1 MAWARIARAER
12 RVAAVAGL
20 DAAAD
25 AVHDH
30 ARREHRGDQAEERGV
45 GGGDEG
51 QGGRH
56 GVPFETTRR
65 PGHLDDARRCADR
78 QRAEKNSAPAFGQNR
93 ADAHRPAIDSSSP
106 ASTPATSCRERYRPL
121 FVGHEHL
128 LPTHRGWDPGALLL
142 AREMAERF
150 DAPLYFD
157 ETTRLL
163 ADLNRSVGNPEL
175 HSEATRH
182 LSLRERRELLD
193 AHYHPHRR
201 RVDAAM
207 AAAVATGDRVVHIA
221 SHSFTPELNGHVR
234 TADIGML
241 YDPGGRARSRSRR
254 RGSTR
259 CGAPTRRCRLR
270 RNYPYIGKS
279 DGVTQVMR
287 RRYPPERYVGIEL
300 EVNQRY
306 VEAGG
311 PAWPKIRRT
320 LVETLGEALQ
330 LRGGTG
336 PDGG

>member
-1 MAWARIARAER
+1 MQ
-12 RVAAVAGL
+12 AGRDRL
-20 DAAAD
+20 
-25 AVHDH
+25 VLTCEH
-30 ARREHRGDQAEERGV
+30 AGNV
-45 GGGDEG
+45 
-51 QGGRH
+51 
-56 GVPFETTRR
+56 VP
-65 PGHLDDARRCADR
+65 A
-78 QRAEKNSAPAFGQNR
+78 
-93 ADAHRPAIDSSSP
+93 
-106 ASTPATSCRERYRPL
+106 RYRPL
-121 FVGHEHL
+121 FVGHRHL

-150 DAPLYFD
+150 HAPLYFD

-182 LSLRERRELLD
+182 LSLRERREILD

-201 RVDAAM
+201 RVDSAM
-207 AAAVATGDRVVHIA
+207 ADAVATGDRVVYIA

-234 TADIGML
+234 TADIGLL
-241 YDPGGRARSRSRR
+241 YDPGRPGEVEFATAWIDALRRADARL
-254 RGSTR
+254 
-259 CGAPTRRCRLR
+259 RLR
-270 RNYPYIGKS
+270 RNYPYRGKS

-306 VEAGG
+306 VEQGG
-311 PAWPKIRRT
+311 RAWPKIRRT
-320 LVETLGEALQ
+320 LVDTLGAVLQ